1 MSLVLRDDRLRSKS
15 VEDKLERV
23 ETEEL
28 TVKVLLG
35 IELPVLIMIGLVVMR
50 VEVDK
55 VPEVNEVSDEF
66 ISTLVLRLLE
76 ELKIGVEVV
85 TCDKVEGICEA
96 ELYCDDVEGLFVEA
110 SIVVLTRLTLA
121 MELWLE
127 LTDCVD

>member
-1 MSLVLRDDRLRSKS
+1 M
-15 VEDKLERV
+15 EDKLERV

-28 TVKVLLG
+28 NVKVLLG

-110 SIVVLTRLTLA
+110 TIVVLTRLTLG

>member
-1 MSLVLRDDRLRSKS
+1 M
-15 VEDKLERV
+15 EDKLERV

-76 ELKIGVEVV
+76 ELKKGVE
-85 TCDKVEGICEA
+85 VEGICEA

-110 SIVVLTRLTLA
+110 SIVVLTRLTLG

>member
-1 MSLVLRDDRLRSKS
+1 M
-15 VEDKLERV
+15 EDKLERV

-76 ELKIGVEVV
+76 ELKIGVEV
-85 TCDKVEGICEA
+85 EGICEA

-110 SIVVLTRLTLA
+110 TIVVLTRLTLG

>member
-1 MSLVLRDDRLRSKS
+1 M
-15 VEDKLERV
+15 EDKLERV

-76 ELKIGVEVV
+76 ELKKGVE
-85 TCDKVEGICEA
+85 VEGICEA